1 MVSEH
6 EEREIQE
13 VLELI
18 WTQIEESE
26 PAKKQILDKLDGEG
40 KRRFEELIK
49 RNWIVEKSTGVEFTE
64 EGKIQATKVIRRH
77 RLAEVLFTDLFA
89 VRAEDIE
96 QVGCSFEH
104 ILDED
109 VVDRVCTFL
118 GHPPFCPHGKKIP
131 PGRCCKK
138 FEKKLEPVIQRLW
151 DLKPGEKAR
160 IVFITSDVQS
170 RLNKLFSLNVV
181 PGYEVKFIQKHP
193 SPVIK
198 IGETSV
204 AMDDG
209 IAKEIFVIPKA
220 ESE

>member
-1 MVSEH
+1 MNS

-18 WTQIEESE
+18 WTQNEESE
-26 PAKKQILDKLDGEG
+26 AGREQIMKKLDQDGE
-40 KRRFEELIK
+40 RFFQKLIERK
-49 RNWIVEKSTGVEFTE
+49 WIKETPAGIEFTE
-64 EGKIQATKVIRRH
+64 EGRVQATRVIRRH
-77 RLAEVLFTDLFA
+77 RLAEVLFTDLFEMN
-89 VRAEDIE
+89 REDVE

-151 DLKPGEKAR
+151 DLKPGEEAK
-160 IVFITSDVQS
+160 IVFITSNVKD
-170 RLNKLFSLNVV
+170 RLNKLFSLNIA
-181 PGYEVKFIQKHP
+181 PGSEIKFVQKHP

-198 IGETSV
+198 VGETSV

-209 IAKEIFVIPKA
+209 IAREIFVISK
-220 ESE
+220 EE

>member
-1 MVSEH
+1 MNRD
-6 EEREIQE
+6 EREIQE

-18 WTQIEESE
+18 WTLREET
-26 PAKKQILDKLDGEG
+26 KQGKMEILQKLDEVG
-40 KRRFEELIK
+40 KRFYGELVK
-49 RNWIVEKSTGVEFTE
+49 RNWIKETPEGVEFTNEGLE
-64 EGKIQATKVIRRH
+64 EATRVIRRH

-89 VRAEDIE
+89 LGEEDVE

-138 FEKKLEPVIQRLW
+138 FEKKVEPVIQRLW
-151 DLKPGEKAR
+151 DLKPGDTAK
-160 IVFITSDVQS
+160 IVFITSGVQA
-170 RLNKLFSLNVV
+170 RLNKLFSLNIA
-181 PGYEVKFIQKHP
+181 PGNELKFIQKHP

-198 IGETSV
+198 IGESSV

-209 IAKEIFVIPKA
+209 IAKEIYVIPKIKA
-220 ESE
+220 

>member
-1 MVSEH
+1 MIS

-13 VLELI
+13 ILELI
-18 WTQIEESE
+18 WTLAE
-26 PAKKQILDKLDGEG
+26 EG
-40 KRRFEELIK
+40 KKSEDEILQKLNDEEKGFYNELVK
-49 RNWIVEKSTGVEFTE
+49 RNWIIKTATGIEFTE
-64 EGKIQATKVIRRH
+64 NGKKEATRVIRRH
-77 RLAEVLFTDLFA
+77 RLAEVLFTDLFS
-89 VRAEDIE
+89 VRDEVLE
-96 QVGCSFEH
+96 QVGCTFEH

-131 PGRCCKK
+131 QGRCCKK

-151 DLKPGEKAR
+151 DLKPGDEAK
-160 IVFITSDVQS
+160 IVFITSSVQT
-170 RLNKLFSLNVV
+170 RLNKLFSLNIV

-198 IGETSV
+198 IGESSV

-209 IAKEIFVIPKA
+209 IAKEIFVIPKLKY
-220 ESE
+220 

>member
-1 MVSEH
+1 MKPR
-6 EEREIQE
+6 EREIQE
-13 VLELI
+13 ILELI
-18 WTQIEESE
+18 WTMSEESKSGKE
-26 PAKKQILDKLDGEG
+26 EILQKLDDDSRALYG
-40 KRRFEELIK
+40 ELIK
-49 RNWIVEKSTGVEFTE
+49 RYLVVEKDNRVEFTE
-64 EGKIQATKVIRRH
+64 EGRREATRVIRRH

-89 VRAEDIE
+89 LREEDVE
-96 QVGCSFEH
+96 QVGCTFEH

-151 DLKPGEKAR
+151 DLKPGEEAK
-160 IVFITSDVQS
+160 IVFITSAVQS
-170 RLNKLFSLNVV
+170 RLNKLFSLNIV
-181 PGYEVKFIQKHP
+181 PGHEVKFIQKHP

-198 IGETSV
+198 IGESSV

-220 ESE
+220 KS

>member
-1 MVSEH
+1 MNS

-13 VLELI
+13 ILELI
-18 WTQIEESE
+18 WTLDEETKTRKGEIFAKLNDSE
-26 PAKKQILDKLDGEG
+26 KKLY
-40 KRRFEELIK
+40 EELIK
-49 RNWIVEKSTGVEFTE
+49 RQWIAEKDDNVEFTE
-64 EGKIQATKVIRRH
+64 KGREEATRIIRRH

-89 VRAEDIE
+89 LRDEDIE

-109 VVDRVCTFL
+109 VVDKVCTFL

-151 DLKPGEKAR
+151 DLKPGEEAK
-160 IVFITSDVQS
+160 IVFITSGVKA
-170 RLNKLFSLNVV
+170 RLNKLFSLNIV
-181 PGYEVKFIQKHP
+181 PGHEVKFIQKHP

-198 IGETSV
+198 IGESSV

-209 IAKEIFVIPKA
+209 IAKEIYVIPKP
-220 ESE
+220 ET

>member
-1 MVSEH
+1 MNSE
-6 EEREIQE
+6 EKEIQE
-13 VLELI
+13 ILELI
-18 WTQIEESE
+18 WTLSEELKTRKDE
-26 PAKKQILDKLDGEG
+26 IFEKLDDDG
-40 KRRFEELIK
+40 RRFYEKLIR
-49 RNWIVEKSTGVEFTE
+49 RNWIIEKDDRVEFTE
-64 EGKIQATKVIRRH
+64 EGRKEATGVIRRH

-89 VRAEDIE
+89 LHDENLE
-96 QVGCSFEH
+96 QVGCTFEH

-151 DLKPGEKAR
+151 DLGPGEEAK
-160 IVFITSDVQS
+160 IVFITSAGKE
-170 RLNKLFSLNVV
+170 RLNKLFSLNIV
-181 PGYEVKFIQKHP
+181 PGKEIKFLQKHP

-204 AMDDG
+204 AMDDK
-209 IAKEIFVIPKA
+209 IAKEIFVIPKQK
-220 ESE
+220 